1 MVNFTQLIALEH
13 SLVGTRVLSV
23 YLDGTARDPAKQRM
37 WRVQLD
43 HSVDD
48 LRVWLA
54 GSPHAER
61 EEFEQCLRLLDQELE
76 AFTGNVG
83 APGWAAF
90 ITADRVHEASLLPV
104 AMPTQA
110 VWSTGMSVAPYMRA
124 LKEIRPVAVVLV
136 DSKRADVHQY
146 YLGKLEHIDT
156 LRAHHA
162 VMKPSHMGDAPRQGF
177 HPGTRG
183 DTGHDEAQRSLLVGT
198 NRMLADAAECALRV
212 AGAEGWIAT
221 GGIPKV
227 SRQLAE
233 SLSSRARDRVLNIE
247 SLDIHA
253 SEADLAEAARVAAS
267 TLRNAMDA
275 ARIAEITDRGEAT
288 GLGALGP
295 AATQQ
300 TLDQRRV
307 RELYVTHRYLEDHA
321 AEAEDAVRSAIDQ
334 GAVVEEVSG
343 AAAEQLD
350 AHGGM
355 AARLRYRVAYDTTA
369 PSPGTKPSASTP
381 ESHVYEQS

>member
-1 MVNFTQLIALEH
+1 MLNLSQLIALEH
-13 SLVGTRVLSV
+13 SLRGTRVLSV
-23 YLDGTARDPAKQRM
+23 YLDGTASDPAQQRA

-43 HSVDD
+43 HSLND
-48 LRVWLA
+48 LRVWLT

-61 EEFEQCLRLLDQELE
+61 EDFEQCVRLLDHELE

-83 APGWAAF
+83 AHGWSAF
-90 ITADRVHEASLLPV
+90 ITADRVHKASLLPV

-124 LKEIRPVAVVLV
+124 LKEVRPVAVLLV
-136 DSKRADVHQY
+136 DSKRADIHRY

-156 LRAHHA
+156 LRAHHT

-212 AGAEGWIAT
+212 AGAEGWIVT

-227 SRQLAE
+227 GRQLAE
-233 SLSSRARDRVLNIE
+233 RLSSRAGGRVLNIE

-275 ARIAEITDRGEAT
+275 ARIAEITDRGDGT
-288 GLGALGP
+288 GVGALGP
-295 AATQQ
+295 AATRQ

-321 AEAEDAVRSAIDQ
+321 ADAENAVRSAIDQ

-355 AARLRYRVAYDTTA
+355 AARLRYSVAYNN
-369 PSPGTKPSASTP
+369 SATP
-381 ESHVYEQS
+381 

>member
-1 MVNFTQLIALEH
+1 MLNFSQLVALEH
-13 SLVGTRVLSV
+13 LLRGTRVLSV
-23 YLDGTARDPAKQRM
+23 YLDGTASDPAQQRA

-43 HSVDD
+43 HSLND
-48 LRVWLA
+48 LRAWLVA
-54 GSPHAER
+54 SPHAER
-61 EEFEQCLRLLDQELE
+61 EDFDQCVGLLDHELE
-76 AFTGNVG
+76 VFTGNVG
-83 APGWAAF
+83 AHGWAAF
-90 ITADRVHEASLLPV
+90 ITADRVHEASVLPV
-104 AMPTQA
+104 PMPTQA

-124 LKEIRPVAVVLV
+124 LKEVRPVAVVLV
-136 DSKRADVHQY
+136 DSKRADVHRY

-156 LRAHHA
+156 LRAHHT
-162 VMKPSHMGDAPRQGF
+162 VMKPSHMGDAPRPGF

-198 NRMLADAAECALRV
+198 NRMLEDAAECAMRV
-212 AGAEGWIAT
+212 AGAVGWIVT
-221 GGIPKV
+221 GGIPKA

-233 SLSSRARDRVLNIE
+233 RLSSHARGRVLNIE

-253 SEADLAEAARVAAS
+253 SEADLAAAARVAAS

-275 ARIAEITDRGEAT
+275 ARIAEITDRCDAT

-295 AATQQ
+295 AATRQ

-321 AEAEDAVRSAIDQ
+321 AQAEDAVRSAIAQ
-334 GAVVEEVSG
+334 RAVVEEVSG
-343 AAAEQLD
+343 TAAEQLD

-355 AARLRYRVAYDTTA
+355 AARLRYRVAYDRTA
-369 PSPGTKPSASTP
+369 P
-381 ESHVYEQS
+381 

>member
-1 MVNFTQLIALEH
+1 MLNFSRLVALER
-13 SLVGTRVLSV
+13 SLRGVHVLSV
-23 YLDGTARDPAKQRM
+23 YLDGTAKDPANQRA

-43 HSVDD
+43 HSLDD
-48 LRVWLA
+48 LRTWLD

-61 EEFEQCLRLLDQELE
+61 ESFAQCVRLLDHELE

-90 ITADRVHEASLLPV
+90 ITPDRVHEASLLPV
-104 AMPTQA
+104 AMPTQT

-136 DSKRADVHQY
+136 DSRKADVHRY
-146 YLGKLEHIDT
+146 YGGKLERIET
-156 LRAHHA
+156 VRAYHT
-162 VMKPSHMGDAPRQGF
+162 VMQPSHMGDAPRPGF
-177 HPGTRG
+177 HAGTRG

-198 NRMLADAAECALRV
+198 NRMLADAAECAMRI
-212 AGAEGWIAT
+212 AGSDGWIVT

-227 SRQLAE
+227 GRQVAE
-233 SLSSRARDRVLNIE
+233 LLSPRAPGRVLNVE

-253 SEADLAEAARVAAS
+253 SGADLTEAARAAAS

-275 ARIAEITDRGEAT
+275 ARIAEIAEIADSGGAAA

-295 AATQQ
+295 SATRE

-321 AEAEDAVRSAIDQ
+321 ALAEDAVRSAMDQ
-334 GAVVEEVSG
+334 GAMVEEVSG
-343 AAAEQLD
+343 AGAEQLD

-355 AARLRYRVAYDTTA
+355 AARLRYRVASNSDIA
-369 PSPGTKPSASTP
+369 R
-381 ESHVYEQS
+381 

>member
-1 MVNFTQLIALEH
+1 MLNFSQLVALDH
-13 SLVGTRVLSV
+13 SLRGARVLSV
-23 YLDGTARDPAKQRM
+23 YLDGTASDPAQQRT

-43 HSVDD
+43 HSLDD
-48 LRVWLA
+48 LRAWLA
-54 GSPHAER
+54 GSPHTER
-61 EEFEQCLRLLDQELE
+61 EGFERCVRLLDHELE

-83 APGWAAF
+83 AHGWAAF

-104 AMPTQA
+104 PMPTQA

-136 DSKRADVHQY
+136 DSKRADVHRY
-146 YLGKLEHIDT
+146 YRGMLERIET
-156 LRAHHA
+156 LHAHHT
-162 VMKPSHMGDAPRQGF
+162 VMQPAHMGDPPRLGF
-177 HPGTRG
+177 HSGTRG

-212 AGAEGWIAT
+212 AGAEGWIVA

-227 SRQLAE
+227 GRQLAE
-233 SLSSRARDRVLNIE
+233 RLSSRARGRVLNVE

-267 TLRNAMDA
+267 TLRNALDA
-275 ARIAEITDRGEAT
+275 ARIAEIADRGEAT

-295 AATQQ
+295 AATRQ

-321 AEAEDAVRSAIDQ
+321 AHAEDAVRSAIDQ

-355 AARLRYRVAYDTTA
+355 AARLRYRVASDTTA
-369 PSPGTKPSASTP
+369 P
-381 ESHVYEQS
+381 